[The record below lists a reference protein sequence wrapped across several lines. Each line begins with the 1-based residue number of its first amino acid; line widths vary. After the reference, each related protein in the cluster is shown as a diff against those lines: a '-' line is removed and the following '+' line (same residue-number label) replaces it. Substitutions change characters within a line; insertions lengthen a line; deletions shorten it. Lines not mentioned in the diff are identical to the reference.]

1 MSRGQRF
8 TFLAI
13 AALIAVVAIFV
24 LADSSEDDT
33 TPEGEQSAATA
44 TPTATPTPPPGTDG
58 EEETATPTP
67 TPEPTPEPPPLL
79 TSARVTELEVDKG
92 DTVRF
97 RVRSS
102 VPEEIHVH
110 GYDITRDIPR
120 NKTVNVSFEAE
131 LDGIWEIE
139 FHNSGT
145 QIASLRVNP

>member
-13 AALIAVVAIFV
+13 AAVIAVVAIFV

-44 TPTATPTPPPGTDG
+44 TPTGTPTPPGTDG
-58 EEETATPTP
+58 EAETPTATP
-67 TPEPTPEPPPLL
+67 TPEPTPLL
-79 TSARVTELEVDKG
+79 TSGGVTELEVDKG

-102 VPEEIHVH
+102 TPEEIHVH
-110 GYDITRDIPR
+110 GYEITRAIPP

-139 FHNSGT
+139 FHNSGK
-145 QIASLRVNP
+145 QIASLKVQP

>member
-44 TPTATPTPPPGTDG
+44 TPTGTPTPPGTDG

-102 VPEEIHVH
+102 TPEEIHVH
-110 GYDITRDIPR
+110 GYEITRDIPPD
-120 NKTVNVSFEAE
+120 KTVNVSFEAE